1 MDTTA
6 GGDQQAGVSWQPPPE
21 TDDMLAMLGVLDLF
35 QMLSYSQLKFLLAMG
50 KVRRLEQSEYLFQ
63 AGDAPDSLGLD
74 DIQHPLLSGP
84 LFGCQ
89 STVQ

>member
-21 TDDMLAMLGVLDLF
+21 TDDM
-35 QMLSYSQLKFLLAMG
+35 LAMG

-89 STVQ
+89 STVQGNRERYL